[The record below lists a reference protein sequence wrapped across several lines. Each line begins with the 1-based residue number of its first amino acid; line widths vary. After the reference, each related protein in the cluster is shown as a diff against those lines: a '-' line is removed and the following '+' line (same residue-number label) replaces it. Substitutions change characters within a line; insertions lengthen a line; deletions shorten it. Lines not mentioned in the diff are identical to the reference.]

1 MEQALN
7 WLNRET
13 EKDQKEIENHKK
25 RMIEEIKK
33 IDKTKMF
40 VEPKKE
46 KISFFKKIALIFGNG
61 KER

>member
-1 MEQALN
+1 MSQALN
-7 WLNRET
+7 WLTRET
-13 EKDQKEIENHKK
+13 EKDQKEIQNHKK
-25 RMIEEIKK
+25 QLIDEIKK

-46 KISFFKKIALIFGNG
+46 KISFLKKISIIFGNG